1 LRCSP
6 YLCSAQCLPFLQVEH
21 AKAEETLEEEM
32 TTLSRFD
39 TELKEL
45 DRVIKEKKHLIS
57 QADRDVENYEQD
69 LIQLDKD
76 RKAAVTYVANLE
88 KMHPWVIEDKE

>member
-1 LRCSP
+1 M
-6 YLCSAQCLPFLQVEH
+6 A
-21 AKAEETLEEEM
+21 
-32 TTLSRFD
+32 TLSRFD

-57 QADRDVENYEQD
+57 QADRDVESYEQD

-88 KMHPWVIEDKE
+88 KMNPWIGEDKE